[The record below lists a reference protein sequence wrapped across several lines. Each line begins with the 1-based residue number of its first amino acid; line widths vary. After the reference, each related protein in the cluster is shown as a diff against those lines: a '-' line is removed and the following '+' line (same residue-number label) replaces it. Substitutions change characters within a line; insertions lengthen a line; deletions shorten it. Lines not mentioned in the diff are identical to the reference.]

1 MGVLDGKVAVITGA
15 ASGQGAASARRF
27 AAEGAKLALLDW
39 DGDRLKEIEKELASD
54 DVVIWAV
61 DLSDGARVEEV
72 CAAILARF
80 QQVDI
85 LFNNAGIGYS
95 ETGRFKMSGLIDTPP
110 DAWNAILAINL
121 NGPYHMLRGLLP
133 AMLERGQGSIINNT
147 SISAMIGIPGCD
159 AYTASKGALLALT
172 RAIAAEH
179 GPAGIR
185 ANAIAPGSIATPMIQ
200 PLLDQAG
207 VDNRLETI
215 PLRRIGVADEVA
227 DVALFLASDASRY
240 VSGQIIAVDGGR
252 TSI

>member
-1 MGVLDGKVAVITGA
+1 MGMLDGKVAVITGA
-15 ASGQGAASARRF
+15 ASGQGLASARRF
-27 AAEGAKLALLDW
+27 AAEGARLALLDW
-39 DGDRLKEIEKELASD
+39 DGAGLADTEKEMAGADVAS
-54 DVVIWAV
+54 WTV
-61 DLSDGARVEEV
+61 DLSDGAKVAEV

-80 QQVDI
+80 GQVDV

-95 ETGRFKMSGLIDTPP
+95 ETGRFKMAGLIDTPP
-110 DAWNAILAINL
+110 AAWNAILAINL

-133 AMLERGQGSIINNT
+133 AMLERGEGSIINNT

-179 GPAGIR
+179 GPRGIR

-200 PLLDQAG
+200 PLLDKAG
-207 VDNRLETI
+207 VNNRLETI
-215 PLRRIGVADEVA
+215 PLRRIGLAEEVA

-240 VSGQIIAVDGGR
+240 VSGQVIAVDGGR